1 MRKTTLLLMLL
12 LISSFGF
19 AQTTYY
25 SEDFE
30 SGNLNGWTT
39 NDLDADGLQWAVLDA
54 SGINSAFG
62 NGALVS
68 FSYDDATTSAV
79 TPDNLVTS
87 PAINLSAVTDSNVYL
102 FYDYQTSSSW
112 PNEHYAV
119 YVTTSVDPAVISA
132 ATPIFE
138 STVTSGTLATKFI
151 NLTAYIGQTVYIS
164 FRHYSCT
171 DNYYLVVDN
180 IKLKSLAANDV
191 QLVSAKLNR
200 YALLNSTNALTFTVK
215 NAGSN
220 PITNLTINWND
231 GTNHSVTVNKSLAVG
246 ATGTVVHPTTVQYG
260 TIVEKNLALSIT
272 AVNGNTDPVMSNNT
286 GSIKFNTVSQTSP
299 KKVLFEEGTG
309 TWCGWCPRGSVAMA
323 YMDTTY
329 PNEFIGVAVHNED
342 PMMITDYNDGA
353 AFSGFPGMNVDR
365 VVKGADVN
373 QTTMVNN
380 LNTRKILITPVS
392 LEATGQVNGSNVTI
406 TANAT
411 FRTNFANANY
421 RLGVIVSEDNVTG
434 TIAGYKQTNY
444 YSGGAN
450 GAMGGYESL
459 ANPVP
464 ATSMIYNHVGRQLL
478 GGYDGQDG
486 SVPTT
491 ITDGETISYTFNYTV
506 PATSNVNNMHAVLVL
521 IDQDNGEIVNSKSVQ
536 MNTLAVNQNE
546 ITTNILVYPNP
557 TSDFINIS
565 NLKSGDYKITIYD
578 MLGRVVQ
585 SNENKNV
592 TENQILTI
600 PVKGIAKGEYVVSIA
615 TGNTSYS
622 KQLLVK

>member
-286 GSIKFNTVSQTSP
+286 SSIKFNTVSQTSP

>member
-12 LISSFGF
+12 FISSLSF
-19 AQTTYY
+19 AQNTYY

-30 SGNLNGWTT
+30 SGDLNGWTST
-39 NDLDADGLQWAVLDA
+39 DLDADGLEWSVLNA
-54 SGINSAFG
+54 SGISSAFG
-62 NGALVS
+62 TGSLLS
-68 FSYDDATTSAV
+68 FSYDDATTSPL

-87 PAINLSAVTDSNVYL
+87 PAIDLSVVTDPNVYL

-119 YVTTSVDPAVISA
+119 YVTTSADPAVISA
-132 ATPIFE
+132 ATPIFQ
-138 STVTSGTLATKFI
+138 STIANGTLATKFI
-151 NLTAYIGQTVYIS
+151 NLTSYIGQTVYIS
-164 FRHYSCT
+164 FRHYDCT
-171 DNYYLVVDN
+171 DNYFLVVDN
-180 IKLKSLAANDV
+180 VKLKSLAANDV

-200 YALLNSTNALTFTVK
+200 YGLLNSTNALTFTVK

-231 GTNHSVTVNKSLAVG
+231 GTDHSITVNKSLAVG
-246 ATGTVVHPTTVQYG
+246 ATSTVIHPTTVQYG

-272 AVNGNTDPVMSNNT
+272 AVNGNPDPVMTNNT
-286 GSIKFNTVSQTSP
+286 GSIKFNTVSQASP

-309 TWCGWCPRGSVAMA
+309 TWCGWCPRGAVAMA

-342 PMMITDYNDGA
+342 PMMIDDYDGGA
-353 AFSGFPGMNVDR
+353 DFSGFPGMNVDR
-365 VVKGADVN
+365 VVKGADVS

-380 LNTRKILITPVS
+380 LNTRKLLTTPVS
-392 LEATGQVNGSNVTI
+392 LEATGDVNGSDVTI

-421 RLGVIVSEDNVTG
+421 RLGVIISEDNVTG

-464 ATSMIYNHVGRQLL
+464 AASMVYNHVGRQLL

-491 ITDGETISYTFNYTV
+491 ITDGQTISYTFNYTV
-506 PATSNVNNMHAVLVL
+506 PATSALDNMHAVLVL
-521 IDQDNGEIVNSKSVQ
+521 IDQDNGEIVNSKSVE
-536 MNTLAVNQNE
+536 MNTLAVSHNQMA
-546 ITTNILVYPNP
+546 TNIQVYPNP
-557 TSDFINIS
+557 ASDFINIS

-585 SNENKNV
+585 SNESKNV
-592 TENQILTI
+592 TENQLLTV
-600 PVKGIAKGEYVVSIA
+600 PVKGIAKGEYVVTIA

>member
-87 PAINLSAVTDSNVYL
+87 PAINLSAVTDPNVYL

-421 RLGVIVSEDNVTG
+421 RLGIIVSEDNVTG

-486 SVPTT
+486 SVSTT